1 MKSAVVAC
9 AMLAQVALAATL
21 PKRMSGFY
29 CLFADDT
36 VKNYTSTDV
45 WQPNLYDYQ
54 LDGANVVFM
63 TFVNPALLPAL
74 PPAMEK
80 FAKCKGQN
88 GCMKK
93 DVPLMVSIGGEAYS
107 RQEWAFLA
115 SQSAAEAMAE
125 KVAAWADFGVDGIDL
140 DIEGLAG
147 STKAAGVNLMAFA
160 KKLRALKPDLLLTQP
175 VYGSP
180 GEAAEDYIVNNG
192 WTNSTGP
199 WTSTG
204 LVDRVGIMLYS
215 GLQSLRWV
223 KDYAAATKQWDGFPI
238 HVDVPT
244 PAIVAGIDGQAADS
258 TVMSMANAVVSQNLG
273 GYMVW
278 FASVFDA
285 TNNRS
290 ALTYGKGQMDSSEAG
305 RRSKVWAQAA
315 ALMNK

>member
-93 DVPLMVSIGGEAYS
+93 DVPLMVSVGGQAYS
-107 RQEWAFLA
+107 EKEWAFLA

-140 DIEGLAG
+140 DIEGNAG
-147 STKAAGVNLMAFA
+147 SSSAASQNLLAFT
-160 KKLRALKPDLLLTQP
+160 KKLRALKPGFIVTQP
-175 VYGSP
+175 VYGYP
-180 GEAAEDYIVNNG
+180 QVAAENFMVNNG
-192 WTNSTGP
+192 WTNATGA
-199 WTSTG
+199 WKSTG
-204 LVDRVGIMLYS
+204 LVDRVGIMVYGGTS
-215 GLQSLRWV
+215 SLQWV
-223 KDYAAATKQWDGFPI
+223 KEYAAGTKQWDGFPI
-238 HVDVPT
+238 HVDVPM
-244 PAIVAGIDGQAADS
+244 PAIVAGIDGSAGDS
-258 TVMSMANAVVSQNLG
+258 TVMTMANDLVSKDMG

-290 ALTYGKGQMDSSEAG
+290 ALTYGHGAGDSSEAG